1 MDEEYVDHNI
11 VQKDN
16 TTVMLENI
24 YARQDWVPK
33 DFPDRES
40 TVHHKEAETLRE
52 KDMHIARQTE

>member
-24 YARQDWVPK
+24 YARQ